1 VDEQPLP
8 GGVRYWG
15 EKGGG
20 NDNFI
25 AQDSSKFQLDGNL
38 GALALVTEALVCC
51 CVLQCIAVCCSVL
64 QCVAV
69 PCFVKR
75 LIA

>member
-15 EKGGG
+15 ETGGG

-38 GALALVTEALVCC
+38 GALALVTESLVCC
-51 CVLQCIAVCCSVL
+51 RVLQCAAVYCSVLQRGAVCCSAL
-64 QCVAV
+64 HC
-69 PCFVKR
+69 
-75 LIA
+75 